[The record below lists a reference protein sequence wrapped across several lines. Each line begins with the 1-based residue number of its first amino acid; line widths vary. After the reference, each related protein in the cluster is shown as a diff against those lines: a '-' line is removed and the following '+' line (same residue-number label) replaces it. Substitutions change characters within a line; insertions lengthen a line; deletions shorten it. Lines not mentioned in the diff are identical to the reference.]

1 MTPEARVKAN
11 IKKLLVA
18 MGVWYFLPAAS
29 QFGKKGIPD
38 FICCANGHF
47 LAIEAKSN
55 GNRATDLQ
63 LHRIDEIKQ
72 HKGTALV
79 VDETNLEHLERIV
92 ANIVAVEL
100 YNNAPI
106 I

>member
-1 MTPEARVKAN
+1 MTPEAKVKQK
-11 IKKLLVA
+11 ITKLLKA

-47 LAIEAKSN
+47 LAIEAKAN
-55 GNRATDLQ
+55 GGRATDLQ
-63 LHRIDEIKQ
+63 LHRLDEIKQ

-79 VDETNLEHLERIV
+79 VDETNLAFLERTV
-92 ANIVAVEL
+92 ANIVAKEL
-100 YNNAPI
+100 YT
-106 I
+106 